1 MTFKGQLSNKLI
13 KEQLSFLS
21 KYLLFEIGNSGNQR
35 MIQIMKITMTQKCFL
50 TVNLKFRIQMTQS
63 YVS

>member
-1 MTFKGQLSNKLI
+1 MTFKSQLSNKLI

-21 KYLLFEIGNSGNQR
+21 KYLLFEIGNSGNRR
-35 MIQIMKITMTQKCFL
+35 MIQIMKITMTQKRFL